1 LLLAIIFTEA
11 SMKYSGPGNIL
22 CVLLAAMAL
31 WPSVNASAQLPGGSA
46 GGVNAALTLLFG
58 NATAFTSKVEA
69 QILDATR
76 KESLRMPMN
85 FAELDTKIRVE
96 IDVSQIQ
103 SRNLS
108 AQQMREM
115 KDAGL
120 GKIVSIIRP
129 DKKVSYI
136 LYPGVQIYSIVPMPK
151 EESDILASHLKINK
165 TELGKETVDGHPCV
179 KHHTIVS
186 NGERNIL
193 DAITWNATDLKD
205 FPVQIQ
211 TQDKGSTSI
220 LHFRQIQFTRPEAKL
235 FEIPDRYK
243 QNG

>member
-1 LLLAIIFTEA
+1 MKNSGFGINLILFT
-11 SMKYSGPGNIL
+11 
-22 CVLLAAMAL
+22 AMAL
-31 WPSVNASAQLPGGSA
+31 LPSLKASAQLPGGSA

-58 NATAFTSKVEA
+58 NTTAFTSKVEA
-69 QILDATR
+69 QILDASH

-85 FAELDTKIRVE
+85 FAELDTKTRVE

-103 SRNLS
+103 SRSLS
-108 AQQMREM
+108 AQQVKEM

-136 LYPGVQIYSIVPMPK
+136 LYPGVQSYTIVPMPK
-151 EESDILASHLKINK
+151 EESDVLASKLKINK
-165 TELGKETVDGHPCV
+165 TELGRETVDGHPCV
-179 KHHTIVS
+179 KRHVTVA
-186 NGERNIL
+186 NGERTVL
-193 DAITWNATDLKD
+193 DAVTWNATDLKD

-211 TQDKGSTSI
+211 TQDKGNTSI